1 MMYVGYGTVNNDNN
15 TSTMCLQ
22 YGTGW
27 KILLFAAFVHQY
39 RKPTAVRENHKHAD
53 PSYSTCERCL
63 IVSTHAHIW

>member
-39 RKPTAVRENHKHAD
+39 RKLGLQP
-53 PSYSTCERCL
+53 YERITNML
-63 IVSTHAHIW
+63 TLHTPPANVVSL